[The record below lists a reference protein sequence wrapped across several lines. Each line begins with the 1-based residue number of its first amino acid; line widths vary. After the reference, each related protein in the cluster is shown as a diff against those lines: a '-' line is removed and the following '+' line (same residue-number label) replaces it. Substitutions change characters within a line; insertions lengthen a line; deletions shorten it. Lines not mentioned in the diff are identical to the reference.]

1 MAVVYFKKN
10 QYCFVEVDIDD
21 IKEAKK
27 LVGELI
33 ENSSKFTML
42 DLSNGNFNDEEL
54 DNENKEIFQK
64 MKQVYITSG
73 EELELP
79 EFELD

>member
-1 MAVVYFKKN
+1 MAVVYFKKI

-42 DLSNGNFNDEEL
+42 DLSNGSFNDEEL

-73 EELELP
+73 EESELP

>member
-1 MAVVYFKKN
+1 
-10 QYCFVEVDIDD
+10 
-21 IKEAKK
+21 
-27 LVGELI
+27 
-33 ENSSKFTML
+33 ML
-42 DLSNGNFNDEEL
+42 DLSKGSFNDEEL

-73 EELELP
+73 EESELP

>member
-1 MAVVYFKKN
+1 
-10 QYCFVEVDIDD
+10 
-21 IKEAKK
+21 
-27 LVGELI
+27 
-33 ENSSKFTML
+33 ML
-42 DLSNGNFNDEEL
+42 DLSNGSFNDEEL

-73 EELELP
+73 EESELP

>member
-1 MAVVYFKKN
+1 MAVVYFKKI

-42 DLSNGNFNDEEL
+42 DLSKGSFNDEEL

-73 EELELP
+73 EESELP